1 MMDGKAE
8 RVWGGD
14 QSVAI
19 SHPRKGLKG
28 NENSKVGLKYMRSS
42 LKYDAAILQR
52 EFVELMATSVKTFSN
67 EVNSNEKSVTF

>member
-1 MMDGKAE
+1 MMDEKAE
-8 RVWGGD
+8 RAWGGD

-19 SHPRKGLKG
+19 SHPRKGLKR
-28 NENSKVGLKYMRSS
+28 NENSNVGLKYMRSS
-42 LKYDAAILQR
+42 LKYDAAILQT

>member
-1 MMDGKAE
+1 MMDEKAE
-8 RVWGGD
+8 MAWGGD

-19 SHPRKGLKG
+19 SHPRKGLKR
-28 NENSKVGLKYMRSS
+28 NENSNVGLKYMRSS
-42 LKYDAAILQR
+42 LEYDAAILQT